1 MRGYIDSIA
10 FEFDSCILAKFHLF
24 GVEKVAKNG
33 IIFDESLL
41 EMFLSNRMTKSKKK
55 QLIELKNLY
64 SYLAILETQT
74 GLKYKVMQHKRAKKV
89 NITFQGLKQYT
100 EVSEL
105 MEHDLKDFIELYRD
119 YISIMRIDVAIDNK
133 EPFNKDKIARNTN
146 RIISERWNTTY
157 FKTEKEKRKNEHLNI
172 KHYYKKVVQ
181 LFRLEFVFGRRYFK
195 AKDPLRLI
203 ENTIKKAIKKQF
215 KFQDDFTLIS

>member
-1 MRGYIDSIA
+1 MKGYIDSIA

-24 GVEKVAKNG
+24 GVERVAKNG

-119 YISIMRIDVAIDNK
+119 YISIMRLDVAIDNK

>member
-1 MRGYIDSIA
+1 MKGYIDSIA

-119 YISIMRIDVAIDNK
+119 YISIMRLDVAIDNK

>member
-1 MRGYIDSIA
+1 MKGYIDSIA

-24 GVEKVAKNG
+24 GVERVAKNG

-100 EVSEL
+100 EDSEL

-119 YISIMRIDVAIDNK
+119 YISIMRLDVAIDNK

>member
-1 MRGYIDSIA
+1 MKGYIDSIA

-24 GVEKVAKNG
+24 GVERVAKNG

-119 YISIMRIDVAIDNK
+119 YISIMRLDVAIDNK

-146 RIISERWNTTY
+146 RIISESTAKMMIIVLLPFALYSLIISKYVAILNIFTIAAPIALKNATSPPKNGSKN
-157 FKTEKEKRKNEHLNI
+157 FRKNS
-172 KHYYKKVVQ
+172 
-181 LFRLEFVFGRRYFK
+181 
-195 AKDPLRLI
+195 PLIPMFYSSLLI
-203 ENTIKKAIKKQF
+203 YE
-215 KFQDDFTLIS
+215 

>member
-1 MRGYIDSIA
+1 MKGYIDSIA

-24 GVEKVAKNG
+24 GVERVAKNG

>member
-1 MRGYIDSIA
+1 MKGYIDSIA

>member
-1 MRGYIDSIA
+1 MKGYIDSIA

-24 GVEKVAKNG
+24 GVESVAKNG

-119 YISIMRIDVAIDNK
+119 YISIMRLDVAIDNK

-172 KHYYKKVVQ
+172 KHYYKKVSQ